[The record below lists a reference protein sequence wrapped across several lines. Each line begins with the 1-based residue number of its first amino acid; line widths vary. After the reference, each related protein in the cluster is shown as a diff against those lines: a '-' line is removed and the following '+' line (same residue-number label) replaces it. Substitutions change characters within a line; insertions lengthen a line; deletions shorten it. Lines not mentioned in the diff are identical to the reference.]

1 MSMPTRTVPAASF
14 RRRRTA
20 GAAVA
25 AVAVALVAGLS
36 VSAAPSASA
45 SESDD
50 VINAAH
56 RGASQSTPENTL
68 AAFRAGTD
76 QGADLIEIDVQ
87 RSADGELV
95 VIHDTNLART
105 TNAEDLFPDRAPW
118 NVGDFTA
125 AEMQTLDAG
134 SWKGAQFTGEKL
146 PTFAEAIEVIR
157 KSGSG
162 MLLEIKAPEL
172 YTGIEA
178 EISAALRESRGY
190 VQSAVGQDKLV
201 VQSFNF
207 DSMKTFTELEPTVPV
222 GVLGTPTIDQLPAL
236 ATWAD
241 QVNPYHT
248 SIDAAY
254 VAEVHRLGMDVL
266 VWTVN
271 SEADMVRA
279 IELGVDGVITNR
291 PDVLNTLLD
300 NQPGR

>member
-1 MSMPTRTVPAASF
+1 MSMTTRTVPAASF

-207 DSMKTFTELEPTVPV
+207 DSMKTFTELEPTIPV
-222 GVLGTPTIDQLPAL
+222 GLLGTPTIDQLPEF

-291 PDVLNTLLD
+291 PDVLNTLLE
-300 NQPGR
+300 N

>member
-1 MSMPTRTVPAASF
+1 MSTPTLTVPVESF
-14 RRRRTA
+14 RHRRT
-20 GAAVA
+20 GAAA

-36 VSAAPSASA
+36 VGAAPSAFA

-56 RGASQSTPENTL
+56 RGASESTPENTL

-76 QGADLIEIDVQ
+76 QGADLLEMDVQ

-105 TNAEDLFPDRAPW
+105 TNVEDLFPDRAPW

-162 MLLEIKAPEL
+162 MLLEIKAPQL

-178 EISAALRESRGY
+178 EVSAALRESRGY

-222 GVLGTPTIDQLPAL
+222 GLLGTPTIDQLPEL

-241 QVNPYHT
+241 QINPFHA

-271 SEADMVRA
+271 TEADMVRA
-279 IELGVDGVITNR
+279 IDLGVDGVITNR
-291 PDVLNTLLD
+291 PDVLNTLLED
-300 NQPGR
+300 

>member
-1 MSMPTRTVPAASF
+1 MSTPTLTVQAESSHH
-14 RRRRTA
+14 RRT
-20 GAAVA
+20 GAA
-25 AVAVALVAGLS
+25 AVLALALVAGLS
-36 VSAAPSASA
+36 VGAPSAFA

-56 RGASQSTPENTL
+56 RGASESTPENTL

-95 VIHDTNLART
+95 VIHDTTLART
-105 TNAEDLFPDRAPW
+105 TNVEDLFPDRAPW

-125 AEMQTLDAG
+125 AEMRTLDAG
-134 SWKGAQFTGEKL
+134 SWKGAQFTGEQL
-146 PTFAEAIEVIR
+146 PTFAESIDVIR

-178 EISAALRESRGY
+178 DVSAVLRESRGY
-190 VQSAVGQDKLV
+190 VQSAVGQDNLV

-207 DSMKTFTELEPTVPV
+207 DSMKTFSELEPTVPV
-222 GVLGTPTIDQLPAL
+222 GLLGKPTTEQLPEF

-241 QVNPYHT
+241 QINPFHS

-271 SEADMVRA
+271 TEADMVRA

-291 PDVLNTLLD
+291 PDVLDALLD
-300 NQPGR
+300 D

>member
-1 MSMPTRTVPAASF
+1 MSTTTLTVPAATF
-14 RRRRTA
+14 QRRR
-20 GAAVA
+20 AAVA

-36 VSAAPSASA
+36 VGAAPSASA

-68 AAFRAGTD
+68 AAFRAGTE

-95 VIHDTNLART
+95 VIHDTNLTRT

-118 NVGDFTA
+118 NVRDFTA

-146 PTFAEAIEVIR
+146 PTFTEAIEVIR

-178 EISAALRESRGY
+178 EISSALRESRGY

-222 GVLGTPTIDQLPAL
+222 GLLGTPRIDQLPEL

-241 QVNPYHT
+241 QVNPHHT

-291 PDVLNTLLD
+291 PDVLNTLLE
-300 NQPGR
+300 N

>member
-1 MSMPTRTVPAASF
+1 MSTSTLTVPVESF
-14 RRRRTA
+14 RHRRT
-20 GAAVA
+20 GAAA

-36 VSAAPSASA
+36 VGAAPSAFA

-56 RGASQSTPENTL
+56 RGASESTPENTL

-105 TNAEDLFPDRAPW
+105 TNVEDLFPDRAPW
-118 NVGDFTA
+118 NVSDFTA

-178 EISAALRESRGY
+178 AVSAALRESRGY

-222 GVLGTPTIDQLPAL
+222 GLLGTPTIDQLPEL

-241 QVNPYHT
+241 QINPFHA

-271 SEADMVRA
+271 TEADMVRA
-279 IELGVDGVITNR
+279 INLGVDGVITNR
-291 PDVLNTLLD
+291 PDVLNALLED
-300 NQPGR
+300 SPER

>member
-1 MSMPTRTVPAASF
+1 MSTSRLTTRAESS
-14 RRRRTA
+14 RRRCT
-20 GAAVA
+20 GAAAVV
-25 AVAVALVAGLS
+25 AVAVTVALS
-36 VSAAPSASA
+36 VGVAPSASA
-45 SESDD
+45 RESD

-56 RGASQSTPENTL
+56 RGASESTPENTL
-68 AAFRAGTD
+68 AAFGAGAE

-95 VIHDTNLART
+95 VIHDTTLART
-105 TNAEDLFPDRAPW
+105 TNVKQLFPDRAPW

-134 SWKGAQFTGEKL
+134 SWKGAQFAGEKL

-157 KSGSG
+157 HSGSG

-172 YTGIEA
+172 YPGIEA
-178 EISAALRESRGY
+178 EVSATLRESRGY

-207 DSMKTFTELEPTVPV
+207 DSMKTFTQLEPTVPV
-222 GVLGTPTIDQLPAL
+222 GLLGTPALAALPEL

-241 QVNPYHT
+241 QINPPHL

-254 VAEVHRLGMDVL
+254 VAEVHHLGMDIL
-266 VWTVN
+266 VWTVDA
-271 SEADMVRA
+271 EADMVRA
-279 IELGVDGVITNR
+279 IGLGVDGVITNR
-291 PDVLNTLLD
+291 PDVLETLLD
-300 NQPGR
+300 D

>member
-1 MSMPTRTVPAASF
+1 
-14 RRRRTA
+14 
-20 GAAVA
+20 
-25 AVAVALVAGLS
+25 
-36 VSAAPSASA
+36 
-45 SESDD
+45 
-50 VINAAH
+50 
-56 RGASQSTPENTL
+56 
-68 AAFRAGTD
+68 
-76 QGADLIEIDVQ
+76 
-87 RSADGELV
+87 
-95 VIHDTNLART
+95 
-105 TNAEDLFPDRAPW
+105 
-118 NVGDFTA
+118 
-125 AEMQTLDAG
+125 
-134 SWKGAQFTGEKL
+134 
-146 PTFAEAIEVIR
+146 
-157 KSGSG
+157 

-207 DSMKTFTELEPTVPV
+207 DSMKTFTELEPTIPV
-222 GVLGTPTIDQLPAL
+222 GLLGTPTIDQLPEL

-279 IELGVDGVITNR
+279 IELGVDGVITNH
-291 PDVLNTLLD
+291 PDVLNTLLE
-300 NQPGR
+300 N

>member
-1 MSMPTRTVPAASF
+1 MSTSTLTGPAASF
-14 RRRRTA
+14 RRRCTA
-20 GAAVA
+20 AAA

-36 VSAAPSASA
+36 VGAAPSAFA

-56 RGASQSTPENTL
+56 RGASESTPENTL

-76 QGADLIEIDVQ
+76 QGADLIEMDVQ

-105 TNAEDLFPDRAPW
+105 TNVEDLFPDRAPW

-162 MLLEIKAPEL
+162 MLLEIKAPQL

-178 EISAALRESRGY
+178 EVSAALRESRGY

-222 GVLGTPTIDQLPAL
+222 GLLGTPTFDQLPEL

-241 QVNPYHT
+241 QINPFHA

-271 SEADMVRA
+271 TEADMVRA
-279 IELGVDGVITNR
+279 INLGVDGVITNR
-291 PDVLNTLLD
+291 PDVLNALLED
-300 NQPGR
+300 TP

>member
-1 MSMPTRTVPAASF
+1 MSTPTLTVPVESL
-14 RRRRTA
+14 RHRRT
-20 GAAVA
+20 GAAA
-25 AVAVALVAGLS
+25 AVAVALVAGLT
-36 VSAAPSASA
+36 VGAAPNAFA

-56 RGASQSTPENTL
+56 RGASESTPENTL

-105 TNAEDLFPDRAPW
+105 TNVEDLFPDRAPW
-118 NVGDFTA
+118 NVSDFTA

-178 EISAALRESRGY
+178 DVSAALRESRGY

-207 DSMKTFTELEPTVPV
+207 DSMKAFTELEPTVPV
-222 GVLGTPTIDQLPAL
+222 GLLGTPRIDQLPEL

-241 QVNPYHT
+241 QVNPFHS

-271 SEADMVRA
+271 TEADMLRA
-279 IELGVDGVITNR
+279 IDLGVDGLITNR
-291 PDVLNTLLD
+291 PDVLNTLLED
-300 NQPGR
+300 

>member
-1 MSMPTRTVPAASF
+1 MSTPTLTVPAVSF
-14 RRRRTA
+14 RRRRLA

-25 AVAVALVAGLS
+25 ASLVAGLS
-36 VSAAPSASA
+36 VGAAPSAFA
-45 SESDD
+45 SEFDD

-157 KSGSG
+157 KSRSG
-162 MLLEIKAPEL
+162 MLLEIKSPEL

-207 DSMKTFTELEPTVPV
+207 DSMKTFTALEPTVPV
-222 GVLGTPTIDQLPAL
+222 GLLGTPTIDQLPEL

-291 PDVLNTLLD
+291 PDVLNTLLE
-300 NQPGR
+300 N

>member
-1 MSMPTRTVPAASF
+1 MSTTTLTVPAATF
-14 RRRRTA
+14 QRRRA
-20 GAAVA
+20 AVAVA

-36 VSAAPSASA
+36 VGAAPSASA

-68 AAFRAGTD
+68 AAFRAGTE

-95 VIHDTNLART
+95 VIHDTNLTRT

-118 NVGDFTA
+118 NVRDFTA

-146 PTFAEAIEVIR
+146 PTFTEAIEVIR

-178 EISAALRESRGY
+178 EISSALRESRGY

-222 GVLGTPTIDQLPAL
+222 GLLGTPRIDQLPEL

-241 QVNPYHT
+241 QVNPHHT

-291 PDVLNTLLD
+291 PDVLNTLLE
-300 NQPGR
+300 N

>member
-1 MSMPTRTVPAASF
+1 MSTTTLTVPAATF
-14 RRRRTA
+14 QRRR
-20 GAAVA
+20 AAVA

-36 VSAAPSASA
+36 VGAAPSASA

-68 AAFRAGTD
+68 AAFRAGTE

-95 VIHDTNLART
+95 VIHDTNLTRT

-118 NVGDFTA
+118 NVRDFTA

-146 PTFAEAIEVIR
+146 PTFTEAIEVIR

-178 EISAALRESRGY
+178 EISSALRESRGY

-222 GVLGTPTIDQLPAL
+222 GLLGTPRIDQLPEL

-241 QVNPYHT
+241 QVNPHHT

-271 SEADMVRA
+271 SEADMMRA

-291 PDVLNTLLD
+291 PDVLNTLLE
-300 NQPGR
+300 N